1 VAAEP
6 GYVAVFRRG
15 CGRTTLV
22 AKTIGRNNLV
32 DECFHCRPEVTS
44 KCVTCMLVASE
55 LAHAPTILA
64 VMCVCA
70 LFSALVGRWWTL
82 ALPVVLVGAV
92 FALEPLDS
100 FYERTPEDIQ
110 AGVVF
115 GAAYGLVLA
124 AVALLVR
131 HYLISLAERRR
142 NLRSE
147 SANLPLA
154 A

>member
-1 VAAEP
+1 LP
-6 GYVAVFRRG
+6 TRG
-15 CGRTTLV
+15 
-22 AKTIGRNNLV
+22 NFEV
-32 DECFHCRPEVTS
+32 D
-44 KCVTCMLVASE
+44 VTCMPVASE

-64 VMCVCA
+64 VMCLCA
-70 LFSALVGRWWTL
+70 LFSTLVERWWTL

-92 FALEPLDS
+92 FALAPLDS

-131 HYLISLAERRR
+131 HYLGSLVERRR
-142 NLRSE
+142 TLRSE
-147 SANLPLA
+147 
-154 A
+154 

>member
-1 VAAEP
+1 LP
-6 GYVAVFRRG
+6 TRG
-15 CGRTTLV
+15 
-22 AKTIGRNNLV
+22 NFEV
-32 DECFHCRPEVTS
+32 D
-44 KCVTCMLVASE
+44 VTCMLVASE

-64 VMCVCA
+64 VMCLCA
-70 LFSALVGRWWTL
+70 LFSALVGRWGTL

-92 FALEPLDS
+92 FALAPLVS

-131 HYLISLAERRR
+131 HYLGSLVERRR
-142 NLRSE
+142 TLRSE
-147 SANLPLA
+147 
-154 A
+154 